1 MNAKNFRAAFCER
14 FQLPAETFEAG
25 VLWRCHHRR
34 GLPLGKLIWRFNPQ
48 LYDPDLELLQ
58 QVAECT
64 TLNDLRAEVSDFRYR
79 HRNHGFCRRVLH
91 ARLSGQRLVD
101 LAAKLLD

>member
-1 MNAKNFRAAFCER
+1 MNGQTFKAAFCER
-14 FQLPAETFEAG
+14 FGFSPEAFAG
-25 VLWRCHHRR
+25 VVLWRCHHRR
-34 GLPLGKLIWRFNPQ
+34 GLPLGKLIWQFNPH

-64 TLNDLRAEVSDFRYR
+64 TLNDLRAEMSDFRYR

-101 LAAKLLD
+101 LAVKLLD